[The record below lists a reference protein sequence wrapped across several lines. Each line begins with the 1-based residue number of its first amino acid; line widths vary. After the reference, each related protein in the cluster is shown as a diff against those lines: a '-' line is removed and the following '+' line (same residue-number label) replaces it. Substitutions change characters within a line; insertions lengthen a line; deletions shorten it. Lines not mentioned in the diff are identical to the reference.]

1 MTNPPPELQE
11 LHRLLSSIHFRPRA
25 SLEPEVLGRWRRGE
39 DPGHT
44 RRSWLRGALGVT
56 GLAVLLTAGL
66 FGIMHAGFWPPQDHQ
81 VDRCCQDLDGGG
93 LPDDGLLVVADASD
107 QVERLMVYEDRDLS
121 GSFSTGDSL
130 RFARRGSLDTIGVP
144 GPGLI
149 TSEFCCG
156 DYDGDGP
163 SDDAL
168 VIIHGRAGIAM
179 AAIYEHGH
187 GKGVLLR

>member
-1 MTNPPPELQE
+1 
-11 LHRLLSSIHFRPRA
+11 
-25 SLEPEVLGRWRRGE
+25 
-39 DPGHT
+39 
-44 RRSWLRGALGVT
+44 
-56 GLAVLLTAGL
+56 
-66 FGIMHAGFWPPQDHQ
+66 